1 MAGKASS
8 DAQVM
13 PHVGMKAPWHL
24 WLVGGFSAIFNSIGA
39 FDYLMTTRHDAAY
52 FEQLGYGVAQIAYFE
67 NYPVLPAIFWTV
79 GVFGAVAASVLLLL
93 RSRYTVPVALVALC
107 AQAGLDVISFG
118 FMDRLRGFGVR
129 QATFDVVVPLGQLQN
144 TVVGGGGK
152 RQTHVS
158 TAATSQ
164 RDSCKVAPQQTSGC
178 CTGRFLL
185 RFENWLTRMMPRRS
199 SLWRFD
205 IVRSSGYIIARTS
218 HYAIPIRP

>member
-1 MAGKASS
+1 MWLDHDFHQTG
-8 DAQVM
+8 
-13 PHVGMKAPWHL
+13 APL
-24 WLVGGFSAIFNSIGA
+24 
-39 FDYLMTTRHDAAY
+39 AAY
-52 FEQLGYGVAQIAYFE
+52 YHVAAVSAELSHELRESQLRVQMDTAYFAY
-67 NYPVLPAIFWTV
+67 YPVLPAIFWTV
-79 GVFGAVAASVLLLL
+79 GVFGAVAASVLLL

-118 FMDRLRGFGVR
+118 LMDRLRGFGVR

-218 HYAIPIRP
+218 HCAIPIRP